1 MFVNV
6 HQRCTPQ
13 PICWLCAYTRHLL
26 FWDYFPWIVSPREK
40 HSKLRW
46 QFNKN
51 FSFSFPDL
59 AAPGEMCHNVGLLDL
74 PSIGSPL
81 LNVITIQKVWFSNFD
96 LWSPTNFTPL
106 TRHHTVLLENHCQTY
121 CNLFFREDW
130 INADFMRY
138 IPNCCQNIVMSYSW
152 AQDKRQIWTQHA
164 SKSTMLTKCFNFWVI
179 CSWTE
184 RRQTKIAWVLYT
196 ILTSTL
202 RIIKHHKIQGLICT
216 CWALETS
223 TKRCSIFFS
232 FVAEKRK

>member
-1 MFVNV
+1 M
-6 HQRCTPQ
+6 
-13 PICWLCAYTRHLL
+13 W
-26 FWDYFPWIVSPREK
+26 
-40 HSKLRW
+40 
-46 QFNKN
+46 
-51 FSFSFPDL
+51 
-59 AAPGEMCHNVGLLDL
+59 HNVGLLDS

-81 LNVITIQKVWFSNFD
+81 LNVITIQKVWFSNFG
-96 LWSPTNFTPL
+96 LWSPTNFTHL

-121 CNLFFREDW
+121 CNPFFREDW
-130 INADFMRY
+130 INTDFMRY

-164 SKSTMLTKCFNFWVI
+164 SKSTMSTKCFNFWVI

-223 TKRCSIFFS
+223 TKRSTIFFS